1 MEKAV
6 LISGGAG
13 FIGSN
18 LSKRLSN
25 KFDKVIIIDNLCR
38 GKESYIT
45 EITNKVFLN
54 INISNLK
61 ECKEKI
67 ETLYERF
74 LIEEVWHLAAN
85 SDIPAGVE
93 DIRVDL
99 ENTFLTT
106 YSLVCCFKKRKP
118 KRFFFASS
126 SAVYGNLGDLRI
138 SENTGPLL
146 PISNYGSMKLASE
159 ALLSSWVESNE
170 VSLTIFRFPNVVG
183 YPATHGIIYDFIRK
197 LEKNNSQL
205 NVLGNGKQKKPYL
218 LMDDLIDAML
228 FIKNKNLEKRSIFN
242 IGPEDDGILVSDIA
256 KIVCEET
263 NNQKAEI
270 VFEENEAG
278 WVGDVPRFFYDISKL
293 KSIGW
298 KNTKSSHEAIRYATK
313 LILQN
318 NKTFKMN

>member
-106 YSLVCCFKKRKP
+106 YSLVCCFNKRKP

-228 FIKNKNLEKRSIFN
+228 FIKNKNLEKRCICN